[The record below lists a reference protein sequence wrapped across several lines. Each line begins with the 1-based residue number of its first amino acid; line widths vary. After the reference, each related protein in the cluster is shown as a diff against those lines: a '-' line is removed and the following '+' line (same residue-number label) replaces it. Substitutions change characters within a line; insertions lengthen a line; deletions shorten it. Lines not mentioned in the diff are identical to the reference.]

1 MAIEW
6 EPNIVAMIDDD
17 CTELGIILNDSW
29 IGSSGS
35 QQWISEFFGT
45 RITGKHLGTP
55 QKDTG
60 I

>member
-1 MAIEW
+1 
-6 EPNIVAMIDDD
+6 MIDDD